1 MTSVYAFA
9 VERRLVGVY
18 KFRISLQVNTLKTG
32 SQVLGLKSATGPTV
46 IFPKYNNYLMD
57 KSKFD
62 VNSQIMIP
70 IELLG
75 IRTVKQ
81 GNLL

>member
-1 MTSVYAFA
+1 MHLQCFS
-9 VERRLVGVY
+9 
-18 KFRISLQVNTLKTG
+18 QVNTLKSG
-32 SQVLGLKSATGPTV
+32 SQILGLKSATGPTV

-62 VNSQIMIP
+62 TNSQIMIP

-75 IRTVKQ
+75 IKFIKE
-81 GNLL
+81 GM

>member
-1 MTSVYAFA
+1 MF
-9 VERRLVGVY
+9 
-18 KFRISLQVNTLKTG
+18 QVNMLKSE
-32 SQVLGLKSATGPTV
+32 SQILGLKSATGPTV

-62 VNSQIMIP
+62 VYSQIMIP

-75 IRTVKQ
+75 IKLLKEGYYLRSPFSTVIHFS
-81 GNLL
+81 

>member
-1 MTSVYAFA
+1 M
-9 VERRLVGVY
+9 
-18 KFRISLQVNTLKTG
+18 
-32 SQVLGLKSATGPTV
+32 LGLKSATGPTV

-57 KSKFD
+57 KLKFD

-75 IRTVKQ
+75 IRTVKY
-81 GNLL
+81 GNYEELKI